1 MKTYLKILFFGK
13 EFLPKIFLAIFFLL
27 LYNFF
32 NAVSLGLVIPFLE
45 ILFSTTNVSLPEP
58 SAALDVLDMNSLK
71 EHFFFWLSTRIALF
85 GKFKVL
91 VYFSLFVGF
100 AIFLKNVFRYASA
113 YLIAPFEQGIIRN
126 LRNAIF
132 EKLNTLSLK
141 FFTYH
146 RKGKLMNLVT
156 NDVQIVQEAVIG
168 TIMPLLSDPITML
181 IFLGS
186 MLFISWKLTLFSFVV
201 LPLTGIFI
209 SRIAKTLKRRA
220 DEGQTLLDKLL
231 GITDEFANGIRIIK
245 SFGAHNY
252 EIERFKKTNEEYT
265 QTMIKFRWRSQLA
278 SPVTE
283 ILSILV
289 VLTIIIYGGRMI
301 LSGSQEL
308 KASEF
313 IGFIALFSQ
322 FIAPIK
328 TFSSAISRIQ
338 KAVVSFQRIDKL
350 LQTPED
356 PTFTTGKQK
365 INAFEKEITCR
376 DVTFAYEDITI
387 LKKVNFTIRKGE
399 LIALVGPSGAGK
411 STLVDLICRFYDPN
425 EGDFFIDGKNY
436 KEIHPDSLRALMGIV
451 SQEGF
456 LFNDTIRNN
465 IAYGNPGYSNEEII
479 RAAKIA
485 NAHEFIVKLP
495 EGYDTLIG
503 ERGTR
508 LSGGQR
514 QRIAIARAILKNP
527 PILVLDE
534 ATSSLD
540 TESEKLVQEAIE
552 NLMKNR
558 TTITIAHRL
567 STIQK
572 ADLILVMDEGKIVE
586 HGKHEDLLTKNGL
599 YKKLHT
605 LQFGE

>member
-1 MKTYLKILFFGK
+1 MKTYLKILLFGK
-13 EFLPKIFLAIFFLL
+13 EFFPKIFLAIIFLL
-27 LYNFF
+27 FYNFF
-32 NAVSLGLVIPFLE
+32 NAVSLSLVIPFLE
-45 ILFSTTNVSLPEP
+45 ILFSNSANVPEP
-58 SAALDVLDMNSLK
+58 TQALDFFEMSSLK
-71 EHFFFWLSTRIALF
+71 EHFFFWLASQISVF

-91 VYFSLFVGF
+91 VYFSLFVGA

-132 EKLNTLSLK
+132 EKLNKLSLK

-156 NDVQIVQEAVIG
+156 NDVQIVQEAVVG

-201 LPLTGIFI
+201 LPVTGLFI
-209 SRIAKTLKRRA
+209 SKIAKTLKRRA
-220 DEGQTLLDKLL
+220 DEGQTLLDRLL

-245 SFGAHNY
+245 AFGAHNY
-252 EIERFKKTNEEYT
+252 EINRFKKTNEDYT

-283 ILSILV
+283 ILSIIV
-289 VLTIIIYGGRMI
+289 VLVIIIYGGNMI
-301 LSGSQEL
+301 LSGEQEL

-338 KAVVSFQRIDKL
+338 KALVSFQRIDHL

-356 PTFTTGKQK
+356 PTLSTGNKKVTT
-365 INAFEKEITCR
+365 FEREIVCR
-376 DVTFAYEDITI
+376 NVTFAYEDITI
-387 LKKVNFTIRKGE
+387 LKDVGFTIKKGE
-399 LIALVGPSGAGK
+399 LVALVGPSGAGK

-425 EGDFFIDGKNY
+425 EGDFFLDGENY
-436 KEIHPDSLRALMGIV
+436 KNIHPESLRSLMGIV

-465 IAYGNPGYSNEEII
+465 IAYGNPGFSEEEII

-495 EGYDTLIG
+495 EGYDTVIG

-534 ATSSLD
+534 ATSALD

-586 HGKHEDLLTKNGL
+586 RGKHEELLRQNGL
-599 YKKLHT
+599 YKKLHS